1 MTDGGGELDG
11 GWLAR
16 EAEGDLHQRF
26 VEADFDD
33 SGWEPITV
41 PGHWRSTPAFAAS
54 DGPVL
59 YRRRF
64 PATPLADGQRRFL
77 TFEGVFYYGDVWLD
91 GGYLGA
97 TEGYFAPHTFELT
110 EAARTRDGAGEH
122 VLAVEVACPKEGDRH
137 AKRMVTGVFSH
148 WDGLDP
154 DWNPG
159 GLWRPVRVSDS
170 GPVRLSGL
178 RGVCVEATED
188 RGRLLLSLTV
198 DAPAGPTP
206 VRLRARLDGPGV
218 EVTAEMDQTLAAGV
232 NHLSWT
238 VEVDHP
244 PRWWPWRYGPQP
256 LVDVTVDVEVDG
268 VRSDGR
274 RFRTAFREVRLDG
287 WRWHVNGERIFVMGS
302 NQGPAAMAL
311 GAADPAALAADVT
324 RARAANLDMLRIH
337 AHVTR
342 PEVYAAADEA
352 GLMLWQDMPLQ
363 WGYARGAR
371 KAAAAQGRALVD
383 LLGHHPS
390 VVLWCGH
397 NEPYLGPP
405 PPVGEPAGAAAETE
419 PGPDEAPVRRSGKL
433 RNRASILLPSWNKD
447 VLDRSVARAL
457 RSDPTRPVVNHSG
470 VPPGP
475 LRDGTDSHLYFGWYM
490 GAMADMAAILRR
502 WPRLARFVSEFGAQA
517 VPESAAFMEPQRW
530 PDLDWAHLA
539 ERHNLQRQ
547 HFDRFVP
554 PDEYATFD
562 DWRAATQAYQAAVI
576 QLQIEDLR
584 RLRFRP
590 TGGFLQFCFADGHPG
605 VTWSVLDVERRPKAG
620 HDTLAAAC
628 RSVLPMLDPRTGHVH
643 VVNELRTAFPGAE
656 IEVRIGEAVPSGP
669 DRWHFGGDL
678 AADSLAYVGTVDLPP
693 GSRAVTVV
701 LHHPALDPVEN
712 SYGETFLW
720 GASPAD
726 SPRALGI

>member
-1 MTDGGGELDG
+1 MTDGSFELGG
-11 GWLAR
+11 GWVAR

-26 VEADFDD
+26 VETGFDD
-33 SGWEPITV
+33 SGWDPITV
-41 PGHWRSTPAFAAS
+41 PGHWRSSPAFAGS

-64 PATPLADGQRRFL
+64 PATPLADGRRRFL
-77 TFEGVFYYGDVWLD
+77 TLEGVFYYGDVWLD

-110 EAARTRDGAGEH
+110 DAARSGVEEH

-148 WDGLDP
+148 WDALDP

-159 GLWRPVRVSDS
+159 GLWRPVRVTDS
-170 GPVRLSGL
+170 GPVRLARL
-178 RGVCVEATED
+178 RCLCVEATED

-198 DAPAGPTP
+198 DAPAGPMP
-206 VRLRARLDGPGV
+206 AKLRARLRGPGIDV
-218 EVTAEMDQTLAAGV
+218 DADLDQTLAAGV

-238 VEVDHP
+238 VEVDRP

-256 LVDVTVDVEVDG
+256 LVDVEVDVEVDG

-274 RFRTAFREVRLDG
+274 RLRSAFREVRLDG
-287 WRWHVNGERIFVMGS
+287 WRFHVNGERLFVMGS

-311 GAADPAALAADVT
+311 GAAAPADLAADVAL
-324 RARAANLDMLRIH
+324 ARDANLDMLRIH
-337 AHVTR
+337 GHVTR

-352 GLMLWQDMPLQ
+352 GLLLWQDVPLQ

-371 KAAAAQGRALVD
+371 KPAAAQARALVD

-405 PPVGEPAGAAAETE
+405 APITE
-419 PGPDEAPVRRSGKL
+419 PRAEEPVRRPGKL

-457 RSDPTRPVVNHSG
+457 RSDPTRPVVAHSG

-490 GAMADMAAILRR
+490 GGMDDLAPVLRR
-502 WPRLARFVSEFGAQA
+502 WPRLGRFVSEFGAQA
-517 VPESAAFMEPQRW
+517 VPETAEFMEPERW
-530 PDLDWAHLA
+530 PALDWARLEA
-539 ERHNLQRQ
+539 RHNLQKA
-547 HFDRFVP
+547 HFDRLVP

-562 DWRAATQAYQAAVI
+562 DWRAATQTYQAALI
-576 QLQIEDLR
+576 QLQVEDLR
-584 RLRFRP
+584 RLRHRP
-590 TGGFLQFCFADGHPG
+590 TGGFLQFSFADGHPG
-605 VTWSVLDVERRPKAG
+605 VTWSVLDHRRRPKSA
-620 HDTLAAAC
+620 HAALAAAA
-628 RSVLPMLDPRTGHVH
+628 RSVLPMVDPRTGQVH
-643 VVNELRTAFPGAE
+643 VVNELRRPFPAAE
-656 IEVRIGEAVPSGP
+656 IEVRVGDHEPFRFA
-669 DRWHFGGDL
+669 GDL
-678 AADSLAYVGTVDLPP
+678 AADSLAFVGRVEIPAATRRIEAVLRAGDLGEVTNTYRSVLLGAVLVSGGRPAG
-693 GSRAVTVV
+693 GS
-701 LHHPALDPVEN
+701 
-712 SYGETFLW
+712 
-720 GASPAD
+720 
-726 SPRALGI
+726 